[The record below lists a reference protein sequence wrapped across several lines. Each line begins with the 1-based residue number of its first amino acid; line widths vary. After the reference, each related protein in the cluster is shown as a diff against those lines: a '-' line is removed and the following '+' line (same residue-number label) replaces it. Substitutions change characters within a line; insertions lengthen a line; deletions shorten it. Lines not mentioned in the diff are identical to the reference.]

1 MYVKRTIKRLVAVLV
16 SMALVLT
23 CLVGTTAVT
32 ASAATTFTAADLT
45 AGMVRN
51 DQERVDEITVAGRT
65 CYMYVPESNR
75 IGNFLGLTPMIMVL
89 GDTSFTKESV
99 LQTAQ
104 NDGFAEIAARDGV
117 CILFVNPLESWDS
130 QADQEAAAELFAD
143 FFQVYSSSPG
153 LKFENGVA
161 EKVINEET
169 GETRNVYPGSI
180 HGVQLFGEGKGADYI
195 AANFM
200 KNLTHDGGYAFQIF
214 TGLSSCPSGV
224 ALFSPTKLV
233 ANPENGPAIPLAIV
247 NGPDDAESVATSYN
261 RAVGISKVVEDQN
274 VDGFDKELVV
284 SLYDEVVSKYYYSQ
298 GQFRESPKY
307 GEKGIIEVNATK
319 TLSSGKTIEYYEYIP
334 DDLDFDSAGTVPLL
348 MWFHGMGGEAEAMF
362 SWTDWPIVAKENG
375 FMVVSFDQHA
385 DYTSHEV
392 MEVLDMILEE
402 YLFVDTT
409 RIYAGGFSLG
419 GSKTWNLGFKY
430 WDRFAGIVPTALGV
444 FPEGTDAIEDYIDDD
459 VILPVFYIAGG
470 VSPLPELPAEEGGIV
485 NEALGYLWRTNM
497 MAEDYAFDPDAGNRW
512 GVEADTV
519 TEVPYKDESD
529 LLKVNDDQLTISSF
543 ESTNGET
550 YTYLVINENKPHT
563 VTANDAHVA
572 WEYISQFS
580 RNADKTISVNGVAA
594 LPFSDVRVDAWYVD
608 AVKYVYE
615 NSMMAGTGNTT
626 FEPETNLTRAMT
638 AQILYNLEGKPEVA
652 EAATFTDMNTA
663 PDWSEDAIAWAQNT
677 GVVSGIGG
685 GLFDPNANVTRQEF
699 AQMLYNYAKYKGY
712 DLTAAGD
719 LSQFPDSGSVADWAE
734 RAMSWANGNELIN
747 GHDDGTIDATGT
759 TIRAQAASILM
770 NFDLNLVK

>member
-1 MYVKRTIKRLVAVLV
+1 MYVKRTVKKLVAVLV
-16 SMALVLT
+16 SMALLLT

-32 ASAATTFTAADLT
+32 ASAATTITAADLT
-45 AGMVRN
+45 ASMVGN
-51 DQERVDEITVAGRT
+51 SQERVDEITVAGRT

-75 IGNFLGLTPMIMVL
+75 VGNFLGLTPMIMVL
-89 GDTSFTKESV
+89 GDTAFTKESA
-99 LQTAQ
+99 LKTAQ
-104 NDGFAEIAARDGV
+104 NDGFAEIAARDGI

-130 QADQEAAAELFAD
+130 QMDQEAAAELFAD
-143 FFQVYSSSPG
+143 FYQVYSSSPG
-153 LKFENGVA
+153 LEFKNGVA

-180 HGVQLFGEGKGADYI
+180 YGVQLFGDGKGADYI

-200 KNLTHDGGYAFQIF
+200 KNMTFDGGYAFQYF
-214 TGLSSCPSGV
+214 EGLSAPPSGV
-224 ALFSPTKLV
+224 ALFNPSTLV
-233 ANPENGPAIPLAIV
+233 ANPEDGPVIPLAIV
-247 NGPDDAESVATSYN
+247 NGPAGAESVATSYN
-261 RAVGISKVVEDQN
+261 RALGVSKVMEDQN

-284 SLYDEVVSKYYYSQ
+284 SLYDDVVSKYYYSK

-307 GEKGIIEVNATK
+307 REKGIIEVNATK
-319 TLSSGKTIEYYEYIP
+319 TLSNGKIIEYYEYIP
-334 DDLDFDSAGTVPLL
+334 NDLDFNSTGTVPLL
-348 MWFHGMGGEAEAMF
+348 IWFHGMGGEAEAMF

-402 YLFVDTT
+402 YPFVDTT

-444 FPEGTDAIEDYIDDD
+444 FPEGTDAIENYIADD

-485 NEALGYLWRTNM
+485 NDALGYLWRTNM
-497 MAEDYAFDPDAGNRW
+497 MAEDYTFDPNVGNRW

-572 WEYISQFS
+572 WEYISKFS
-580 RNADKTISVNGVAA
+580 RNADKTISVNGVAT

-615 NSMMAGTGNTT
+615 NSLMAGTGNTT
-626 FEPETNLTRAMT
+626 FEPETTLTRAMT
-638 AQILYNLEGKPEVA
+638 AQILYNLEGKPNISSD
-652 EAATFTDMNTA
+652 ATFTDMNEA
-663 PDWSEDAIAWAQNT
+663 PTWSLTAIAWAQDT
-677 GVVSGIGG
+677 GVVTGVGDNK
-685 GLFDPNANVTRQEF
+685 FDPNANVTREQF
-699 AQMLYNYAKYKGY
+699 AQMMYNYAKYKKY
-712 DLTAAGD
+712 DLTKTGD
-719 LSQFPDSGSVADWAE
+719 LSKFSDVSTISTWAE
-734 RAMSWANGNELIN
+734 TALSWANGNGLVN
-747 GHDDGTIDATGT
+747 GHDNGTLDPQGN
-759 TIRAQAASILM
+759 TIRGQAASILM
-770 NFDLNLVK
+770 NFDVNVAK